1 MKEKDRK
8 ARFKNLV
15 PTYYSPADVA
25 AILNVSLRTVRGWIN
40 EGKLPSIRFGGKNGR
55 IIRISHQD
63 LEAFLD
69 QYRQAPGKGGD
80 T

>member
-1 MKEKDRK
+1 MEKKDRK
-8 ARFKNLV
+8 ARFKSMV

-25 AILNVSLRTVRGWIN
+25 AILNVSLRTVRVWIN
-40 EGKLPSIRFGGKNGR
+40 DGKLPSIRFGGKNGR

-69 QYRQAPGKGGD
+69 QYRQVPGKGGD

>member
-1 MKEKDRK
+1 M
-8 ARFKNLV
+8 V

-25 AILNVSLRTVRGWIN
+25 AILNVSLRTVRVWIN
-40 EGKLPSIRFGGKNGR
+40 DGKLPSIRFGGKNGR

-69 QYRQAPGKGGD
+69 QYRQVPGKGGD